1 MVIAVVGVSRAE
13 QVLDRRIVL
22 GLLIGVADQQ
32 ADGTAGGLAF
42 EHPGED
48 LDLVG
53 FLALGGVA
61 AGARLAPV
69 QVTLQVLQRQF
80 QARRAAV
87 DNGDQRRTM
96 AFARGG
102 DSEQL
107 AVGIAGH
114 AGSSV
119 KSAEITQSGLAR
131 APVYAG
137 YPTSSSSNLLPVTE
151 SNRHL
156 IHDGAMM
163 LRVLLLSLSLF
174 TGLVHAAVL
183 QRPVSL
189 DTGHGELYGS
199 LLLPKSEQPVPVVLI
214 ISGSGPTDRDG
225 NNPDGGRNDS
235 LKRLAWVLAKHNI
248 ASVRYD
254 KRGVAASLAATPDER
269 NLTLDAYVADAVAW
283 GNKLKADPRL
293 GQLIVLGHSEGA
305 LIATLAAPQL
315 NAAGVIS
322 ISGTARPVDQILR
335 QQLSY
340 RLPPALML
348 RSNELLDSL
357 KAGKV
362 DPDVPPAL
370 QVIFRPSVQPYLI
383 TLFREDPAAA
393 FARLKMPALI
403 IQGSNDIQVSV
414 DDARVLKA
422 AKPDAQLALIEG
434 MNHVMR
440 IVPNDLKRQ
449 LASYKDPQLPLA
461 AELGSAIIDFIDGL
475 HTR

>member
-1 MVIAVVGVSRAE
+1 M
-13 QVLDRRIVL
+13 
-22 GLLIGVADQQ
+22 
-32 ADGTAGGLAF
+32 
-42 EHPGED
+42 
-48 LDLVG
+48 
-53 FLALGGVA
+53 
-61 AGARLAPV
+61 
-69 QVTLQVLQRQF
+69 
-80 QARRAAV
+80 
-87 DNGDQRRTM
+87 
-96 AFARGG
+96 
-102 DSEQL
+102 
-107 AVGIAGH
+107 
-114 AGSSV
+114 
-119 KSAEITQSGLAR
+119 
-131 APVYAG
+131 
-137 YPTSSSSNLLPVTE
+137 PVTE

-254 KRGVAASLAATPDER
+254 KRGVAASLAATPEER

>member
-1 MVIAVVGVSRAE
+1 M
-13 QVLDRRIVL
+13 
-22 GLLIGVADQQ
+22 
-32 ADGTAGGLAF
+32 
-42 EHPGED
+42 P
-48 LDLVG
+48 
-53 FLALGGVA
+53 
-61 AGARLAPV
+61 
-69 QVTLQVLQRQF
+69 
-80 QARRAAV
+80 
-87 DNGDQRRTM
+87 
-96 AFARGG
+96 
-102 DSEQL
+102 
-107 AVGIAGH
+107 
-114 AGSSV
+114 
-119 KSAEITQSGLAR
+119 
-131 APVYAG
+131 
-137 YPTSSSSNLLPVTE
+137 LPE

-156 IHDGAMM
+156 IHDGVMM

-174 TGLVHAAVL
+174 TGLVNAAVL

-199 LLLPKSEQPVPVVLI
+199 MLLPKSAQPVPVVLI

-248 ASVRYD
+248 ASMRYD

-283 GNKLKADPRL
+283 GKQLKADPRL

-305 LIATLAAPQL
+305 LVASLAAAQL
-315 NAAGVIS
+315 DAAGVIS
-322 ISGTARPVDQILR
+322 ISGTARPVDQVLR

-340 RLPPALML
+340 RLPPALMV

-357 KAGKV
+357 KAGQV
-362 DPDVPPAL
+362 DNDVPPAL

-422 AKPDAQLALIEG
+422 AKPDAQLTLIDG
-434 MNHVMR
+434 MNHVLR

-461 AELGSAIIDFIDGL
+461 AELGRSIISFIDGL

>member
-1 MVIAVVGVSRAE
+1 
-13 QVLDRRIVL
+13 
-22 GLLIGVADQQ
+22 
-32 ADGTAGGLAF
+32 
-42 EHPGED
+42 
-48 LDLVG
+48 
-53 FLALGGVA
+53 
-61 AGARLAPV
+61 
-69 QVTLQVLQRQF
+69 
-80 QARRAAV
+80 
-87 DNGDQRRTM
+87 
-96 AFARGG
+96 
-102 DSEQL
+102 
-107 AVGIAGH
+107 
-114 AGSSV
+114 
-119 KSAEITQSGLAR
+119 
-131 APVYAG
+131 
-137 YPTSSSSNLLPVTE
+137 
-151 SNRHL
+151 
-156 IHDGAMM
+156 MM

-174 TGLVHAAVL
+174 TGLVNAAVL

-199 LLLPKSEQPVPVVLI
+199 MLLPKSAQPVPVVLI

-283 GNKLKADPRL
+283 GKQLKADPRL
-293 GQLIVLGHSEGA
+293 GKLIVLGHSEGA
-305 LIATLAAPQL
+305 LVASLAAAQL
-315 NAAGVIS
+315 DAAGVIS
-322 ISGTARPVDQILR
+322 ISGTARPVDQVLR

-340 RLPPALML
+340 RLPPALMV

-357 KAGKV
+357 KAGQV
-362 DPDVPPAL
+362 DNDVPPAL

-422 AKPDAQLALIEG
+422 AKPDAQLTLIDG
-434 MNHVMR
+434 MNHVLR

-461 AELGSAIIDFIDGL
+461 AELGRSIISFIDGL